1 MAALW
6 IQFGNFRLNL
16 AQIGYIRR
24 DGELLRFF
32 NTDGTQFFARQF
44 ESDVRARRVL
54 DELFKYEEVR
64 VLRSHYE
71 GSEPTSSD
79 GDDAS

>member
-1 MAALW
+1 MTALW
-6 IQFGNFRLNL
+6 VQFGNFRINL

-24 DGELLRFF
+24 VDDQLRFF

-44 ESDVRARRVL
+44 DSDTRARRVL

-71 GSEPTSSD
+71 GAEPSTEQGASD
-79 GDDAS
+79 P